1 LSVGLLN
8 KALCI
13 REAIEEGR
21 RAFDFLRGSERYKY
35 DLGGTDRLLYR
46 IAVRR

>member
-13 REAIEEGR
+13 KQAIEEGR
-21 RAFDFLRGSERYKY
+21 NAFDFLRGPERYKY